1 MSLTVNGAEV
11 EAIEGLNGMDPER
24 LPERI
29 MAPGWYLKEGEA
41 RWKFMVPNMKAL
53 GYKVAVTHG
62 GVVFGC

>member
-11 EAIEGLNGMDPER
+11 IEALNGMACER

-29 MAPGWYLKEGEA
+29 MEPGWYLKEGEA